1 MKVGESSLNM
11 IRRMAMAEILQDYIV
26 NPKLGKTEKDV
37 RYQNQLKAMVN
48 FFDMLLEREMVNP
61 DTGELFRG
69 DEESGGGYAL
79 TLDDVLNER

>member
-1 MKVGESSLNM
+1 
-11 IRRMAMAEILQDYIV
+11 MAMAEILQDYVI
-26 NPKLGKTEKDV
+26 NPKLGLTDKDV
-37 RYQNQLKAMVN
+37 RYQNQLKTMVN
-48 FFDMLLEREMVNP
+48 FFDMLLGREMVNP